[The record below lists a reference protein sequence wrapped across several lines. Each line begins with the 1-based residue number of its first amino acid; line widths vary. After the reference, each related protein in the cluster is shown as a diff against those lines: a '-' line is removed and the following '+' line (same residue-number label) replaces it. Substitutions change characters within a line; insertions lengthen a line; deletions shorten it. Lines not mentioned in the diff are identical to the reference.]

1 MSPMLFFISFEN
13 SIDSINSL
21 CYDIF
26 QRMMKMKKTTLKERI
41 IETALVLFEKNGYH
55 GVTVDQIVIA
65 SGTSKGGFY
74 HNFKSKDELLYY
86 IHDVFISYVLEKA
99 REAYANFDTPV
110 SRLCAI
116 IQSFTKVFDL
126 YKPHITV
133 FYQESMYLTDEF
145 NQRINEKRDDYRELI
160 TQVIREGQEVGDFR
174 AEIPTEISTM
184 AIIGMVN
191 WTYKWFNK
199 DGPLT
204 IESIAL
210 IFNDLLLH
218 SLLTEK
224 TMNQENVQSYLIK
237 GQPLEK

>member
-1 MSPMLFFISFEN
+1 
-13 SIDSINSL
+13 
-21 CYDIF
+21 
-26 QRMMKMKKTTLKERI
+26 MKKTLKERI
-41 IETALVLFEKNGYH
+41 IETALDLIEKKGYH
-55 GVTVDQIVIA
+55 GVTVDQIVLE

-74 HNFKSKDELLYY
+74 HNFKSKDELLYH

-99 REAYANFDTPV
+99 REAYDNFDTPV
-110 SRLCAI
+110 TRLCAM

-133 FYQESMYLTDEF
+133 FYQESMYLTGEF
-145 NQRINEKRDDYRELI
+145 NQRINEKRDDYRKLL
-160 TQVIREGQEVGDFR
+160 TQVIREGQAKGDFR
-174 AEIPTEISTM
+174 PEVPAEISTM

-204 IESIAL
+204 IESIAR

-218 SLLTEK
+218 SLLTQQA
-224 TMNQENVQSYLIK
+224 MSQEDVQLFLLK
-237 GQPLEK
+237 GQPVEK

>member
-1 MSPMLFFISFEN
+1 
-13 SIDSINSL
+13 
-21 CYDIF
+21 
-26 QRMMKMKKTTLKERI
+26 MKKPTLKERI

-55 GVTVDQIVIA
+55 GVTVDQIVTE
-65 SGTSKGGFY
+65 SGSSKGGFY

-99 REAYANFDTPV
+99 REAYDNFDTPV
-110 SRLCAI
+110 SRLCAM

-133 FYQESMYLTDEF
+133 FYQESMYLTGEF
-145 NQRINEKRDDYRELI
+145 NQQINEKRDDYRKLI
-160 TQVIREGQEVGDFR
+160 IQVIHEGQENGEFR
-174 AEIPTEISTM
+174 TEVPAEISAM

-224 TMNQENVQSYLIK
+224 AKNQEAVQAFLIK
-237 GQPLEK
+237 GQPIQK